1 MRRLPIACSAAVL
14 VLLAACQGA
23 STPSVPPS
31 SPPSPPPPD
40 ANAQVDA
47 PAGPC
52 RSSDAAALVGRG
64 RISDD
69 EAKRLTGA
77 TLVRQIAPGDP
88 VTSDFRVERVTIETD
103 PATGKIVSASCV

>member
-1 MRRLPIACSAAVL
+1 MRLPRIACSAAVL

-23 STPSVPPS
+23 STPSAPPT
-31 SPPSPPPPD
+31 SPPSAPPPD
-40 ANAQVDA
+40 AGAQVDA
-47 PAGPC
+47 PVGPC
-52 RSSDAAALVGRG
+52 RPDDAAALVGRD

-77 TLVRQIAPGDP
+77 TLVRQVAPGDA